1 MQYTTAQLVAGF
13 VVATAGAAT
22 AQPLVGGN
30 LLPTPSLVSVDL
42 TDASTM
48 QLVALGDN
56 PQGLAYD
63 HASGE
68 LYSISAGSD
77 SISRIDMSTGALTL
91 ITRFSYENSNALAYH
106 SGRKLLYA
114 ADINSNTLFTVDPVT
129 RAVNEIGVISGA
141 QDIEGL
147 AYDAGRGILYGAA
160 DRSDEIVVIDPD
172 TAEATS
178 IGLSMPSV
186 NWRGL
191 TYSSSLDALFASVSV
206 SGSLYR
212 IDDPSGSPKLTEIG
226 RIAPAGA
233 VQGLAWVEEQG
244 CRADLDGDGVLTFFD
259 FLEFQNLFAMGD
271 LRADFTGDGALDFF
285 DFLAFQNEFA
295 AGCP

>member
-1 MQYTTAQLVAGF
+1 MQYTTARLVAGF

-22 AQPLVGGN
+22 AQPLIGGN

-42 TDASTM
+42 ADASTM

-63 HASGE
+63 EASGE

-77 SISRIDMSTGALTL
+77 SVSRIDMTTGVMTL
-91 ITRFSYENSNALAYH
+91 IAPFPYENANALAYH

-114 ADINSNTLFTVDPVT
+114 ADINSNTLFTIDPVT
-129 RAVNEIGVISGA
+129 RDVSEIGVISGA

-147 AYDAGRGILYGAA
+147 AYDAGRDILYGAA
-160 DRSDEIVVIDPD
+160 DRADEIVIIDPD
-172 TAEATS
+172 TAAATS
-178 IGLSMPSV
+178 IGLRRPAV

-191 TYSSSLDALFASVSV
+191 TYSPSLGALFASVSV
-206 SGSLYR
+206 SGSPYR
-212 IDDPSGSPKLTEIG
+212 IDDPAGSPSLTEIG

-233 VQGLAWVEEQG
+233 VQGLAWVEEES
-244 CRADLDGDGVLTFFD
+244 CCADLDGDGVLTFFD